1 MDKTGFDIQKQI
13 EQFDKA
19 ERELVKQIEN
29 EEEQEKLLRETC
41 LSIANS
47 LMNTPKVK
55 AQIDGR
61 EFLIAITL
69 RDLPVKKIH
78 VVTREVI
85 EVNEPHITLVMADI
99 NLHKLSG
106 GKYIPYTATGKI
118 DKQYSLRDNIA
129 TVAEGLVRHITG
141 LIKPEILE

>member
-78 VVTREVI
+78 VVTREII
-85 EVNEPHITLVMADI
+85 EVKEPHVTLVMADI

>member
-1 MDKTGFDIQKQI
+1 MDKTSFDIQKQI

-29 EEEQEKLLRETC
+29 EEEQEKLLRDTC

-55 AQIDGR
+55 AVIDGR
-61 EFLIAITL
+61 EFLIAMTI
-69 RDLPVKKIH
+69 REIPVKKMH
-78 VVTREVI
+78 VVSKEVI
-85 EVNEPHITLVMADI
+85 EVKEPHITLVMADI
-99 NLHKLSG
+99 NLHKITG

-118 DKQYSLRDNIA
+118 DKQYSVRDNI
-129 TVAEGLVRHITG
+129 VAVTEGLVRHITG

>member
-1 MDKTGFDIQKQI
+1 MDKTGFNIQKQI

-19 ERELVKQIEN
+19 EKELTKQIDN
-29 EEEQEKLLRETC
+29 EEEQEKLLRDTC

-61 EFLIAITL
+61 EFLIAMTL

-85 EVNEPHITLVMADI
+85 EVKEPHITLVMADV

-106 GKYIPYTATGKI
+106 GKYIPYTATGKV

-129 TVAEGLVRHITG
+129 TVVEGLVRHITG